1 MLRLFGILL
10 FAAGLAFG
18 IRVMF
23 FGVQHKVDEN
33 HFVLRRWPLALAG
46 VLLLTG
52 FLFYVQAKSDREVTT
67 LWSGLVAIVAIGA
80 AWAAWLFIKR
90 SAELPSSDPEDDP
103 RYRFQGHVARIVE
116 SIEPRDS
123 TEPTGRIA
131 FEFESQPHVM
141 TAKWSPGSDALA
153 GREVAPV
160 GDEVVIEFVE
170 ADVAFVEP
178 CAVVEKRL

>member
-10 FAAGLAFG
+10 FGAGLVFG

-23 FGVQHKVDEN
+23 FGVQRKVGQDRM
-33 HFVLRRWPLALAG
+33 VLLRWPLALAG
-46 VLLLTG
+46 MLLLSG
-52 FLFYVQAKSDREVTT
+52 FLFYVQAKSDGEVTT
-67 LWSGLVAIVAIGA
+67 LWFGLVALVAVGA
-80 AWAAWLFIKR
+80 AVAAWLFVKR

-103 RYRFQGHVARIVE
+103 KYRFQGHVARIVE
-116 SIEPRDS
+116 SIEARGAQ
-123 TEPTGRIA
+123 EPSGRIGFD
-131 FEFESQPHVM
+131 FENQAHVM

-153 GREVAPV
+153 RREVAPV

-178 CAVVEKRL
+178 WAVVEKRL